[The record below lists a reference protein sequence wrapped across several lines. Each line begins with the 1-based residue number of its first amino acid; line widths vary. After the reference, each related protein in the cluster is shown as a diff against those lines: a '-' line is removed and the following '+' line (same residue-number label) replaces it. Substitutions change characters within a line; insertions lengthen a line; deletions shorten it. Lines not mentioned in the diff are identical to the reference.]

1 MLYKIFR
8 PLKKCDIA
16 GIGAA
21 VSGVAG
27 AASSVYAADRQFE
40 ATRETNEANKQLAA
54 EKNALDYQVFEEGN
68 EFNRI
73 EAEKNR
79 AFQEQMQ
86 TRQERYNSLP
96 NQIAQATQ
104 AGINPASVAGGLQTT
119 VGSQSGSQ
127 ASSMAAPSF
136 TAAHMQTPD
145 LSALQGISQAFGN
158 FAQSQLALSQ
168 SEKVKTETAGQI
180 KLNQWID
187 KEKEA
192 GIKRTRAESAKAFA
206 EAKKLQQD
214 VLVGKEEVK
223 KIRGQVALLS
233 EQTFAQNV
241 ENAFKAPTL
250 AKQYEVLSQELK
262 IKEQQAKR
270 LVETFVYDVAV
281 SKLMPKKVLSEIDLN
296 YQNLGLSKENA
307 EMFKKLADLYKTQN
321 DQAVFDLGVD
331 EDFKELLKGS
341 ELLLPVFKLI
351 APYLLKK
358 K

>member
-158 FAQSQLALSQ
+158 FVQQSP
-168 SEKVKTETAGQI
+168 
-180 KLNQWID
+180 
-187 KEKEA
+187 
-192 GIKRTRAESAKAFA
+192 F
-206 EAKKLQQD
+206 
-214 VLVGKEEVK
+214 
-223 KIRGQVALLS
+223 
-233 EQTFAQNV
+233 
-241 ENAFKAPTL
+241 
-250 AKQYEVLSQELK
+250 
-262 IKEQQAKR
+262 
-270 LVETFVYDVAV
+270 
-281 SKLMPKKVLSEIDLN
+281 
-296 YQNLGLSKENA
+296 
-307 EMFKKLADLYKTQN
+307 
-321 DQAVFDLGVD
+321 
-331 EDFKELLKGS
+331 
-341 ELLLPVFKLI
+341 
-351 APYLLKK
+351 
-358 K
+358 